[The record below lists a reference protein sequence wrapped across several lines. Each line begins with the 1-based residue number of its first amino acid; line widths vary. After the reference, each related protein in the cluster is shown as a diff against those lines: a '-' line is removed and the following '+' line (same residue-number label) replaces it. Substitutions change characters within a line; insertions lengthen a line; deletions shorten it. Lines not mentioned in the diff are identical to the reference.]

1 MDRLLNLIGLS
12 LLCLLFTVPG
22 CGKDGA
28 AKAPTATTGRTAGV
42 AVAGGP
48 AGTAEVTIDP
58 KLLAGFCDKHW
69 PGSGPDVRPFGV
81 GPVAKAL
88 DPKADHKGRWRW
100 INFWA
105 TWCKPCLE
113 EMPMLGRWRD
123 ALVKE
128 GHPFALELWSVDED
142 TEALNQRIKQGV
154 PGPVWHVASAEPL
167 GDYLEGLGLARE
179 AVLPIQM
186 LVDPKGNLR
195 CARLGSVRPPDY
207 GKVRKLVG
215 R

>member
-1 MDRLLNLIGLS
+1 MDRLLNLIGLFAA
-12 LLCLLFTVPG
+12 LTLIVCPG
-22 CGKDGA
+22 CGKDA
-28 AKAPTATTGRTAGV
+28 PAKAAAASTGRTAGV
-42 AVAGGP
+42 AAGAKGP
-48 AGTAEVTIDP
+48 SASIDP

-69 PGSGPDVRPFGV
+69 PGSGPDVRPFGG
-81 GPVAKAL
+81 GPAATQL
-88 DPKADHKGRWRW
+88 DPKANHKGNWRW

-113 EMPMLGRWRD
+113 EMPMLGKWRD

-142 TEALNQRIKQGV
+142 KDALDQRLKQGV
-154 PGPVWHVASAEPL
+154 PGPVWHVASAAPL
-167 GDYLEGLGLARE
+167 GDYLEGVGLDRE

-186 LVDPKGNLR
+186 LIDPNGNLR
-195 CARLGSVRPPDY
+195 CVRLGSVRPPDY